1 MHNYVF
7 EYLRNLF
14 YRKAHI
20 PSAVASTIEL
30 LVNLDAIT
38 IIKMIIKQFGLNYLL
53 KYVVVLSLL

>member
-1 MHNYVF
+1 MQNHVF

-20 PSAVASTIEL
+20 PSAVVSTIEL

-38 IIKMIIKQFGLNYLL
+38 IIQMIIKQFGLNYLM
-53 KYVVVLSLL
+53 KYVVILSVL